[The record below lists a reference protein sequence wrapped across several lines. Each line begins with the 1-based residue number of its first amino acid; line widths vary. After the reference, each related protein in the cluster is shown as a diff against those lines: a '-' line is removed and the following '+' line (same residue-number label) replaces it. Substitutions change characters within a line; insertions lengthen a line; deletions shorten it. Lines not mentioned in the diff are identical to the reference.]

1 MTNLFSIIA
10 TLLSP
15 IVGGF
20 VYGIERVLRA
30 RMQNRIGP
38 PLLQPFYDFL
48 KLMDKRPVII
58 HSFHAF
64 MGIMYLIGTWFS
76 LYVLLAGGDILI
88 AIFFHVLSLAFLVL
102 GGFSVRSPY
111 SVVGSIRKLTHMLAY
126 EPIFVLT
133 AAGLYL
139 VTGTFQIS
147 EMLKSPFIPLL
158 YLPLVFVAFI
168 LSIPAVLE
176 KSPFDVAEA
185 HQEIIGGSEIEYSG
199 KFYEAVYT
207 GKWLEYVYVFFFI
220 FLFSGNHY
228 WLGLLLV
235 LLSFLLVNLIDNSTM
250 RVNFR
255 QMVSFHWYILI
266 PLVATNVMLLALW
279 RIQ

>member
-1 MTNLFSIIA
+1 MTLVSVIA

-15 IVGGF
+15 ILGGF
-20 VYGIERVLRA
+20 IYGFERILRA
-30 RMQNRIGP
+30 RMQNRVGP

-48 KLMDKRPVII
+48 KLMDKRPMII

-64 MGIMYLIGTWFS
+64 MGIMYLVGTWFS
-76 LYVLLAGGDILI
+76 LYVLLSGGDILI

-147 EMLKSPFIPLL
+147 DILRSSTLPLL

-185 HQEIIGGSEIEYSG
+185 HQEIIGGAEIEYSG
-199 KFYEAVYT
+199 RFYEALYT
-207 GKWLEYVYVFFFI
+207 GRWLEYIYVFFFV
-220 FLFSGNHY
+220 FLFAGRHY
-228 WLGLLLV
+228 FLGALLV
-235 LLSFLLVNLIDNSTM
+235 LLSFLAVNLIDNSTV

-266 PLVATNVMLLALW
+266 PLIAVNIMLLALW
-279 RIQ
+279 RV